1 MSPPSRSLFTALFL
15 VSLLGSGLCADF
27 VRQIGLALLDS
38 VGSGHATLSLRADW
52 QQHLAQTQSE
62 IGFRQ
67 VRFHAIL
74 DDDMSSYLEG
84 GANMF
89 NVFRSYDALLEL
101 NIRPLVELSFMPR
114 ELALNSSNTVFHY
127 EGGTSAPR
135 DQARFGAFLVQ
146 FVGQLVQR
154 YGIEEVSQWR
164 FEAWNEPNCGFLF
177 PYGNGCCEGTTCGS
191 LPTYMQLYATIARA
205 VKTVDQRLKVGGPA
219 TAQLGWIPEFLQQVK
234 ALGLPCDFISS
245 HLYPTDPNVPA
256 GRDGFARLVAERAGL
271 AAQAG
276 LPFLLTEFNPGLGI
290 NVADEPYS
298 ASFVV
303 HQIVALASLAQ
314 QSPANVSAIETLS
327 FWCFT
332 DIFEEQGQLSP
343 PYTQSFGMLTN
354 YGVPKPVYR
363 AFQMLASL
371 PFRPTSDAQQPFFEA
386 FANDSSVDIVSAIW
400 SDQGKWKYATV
411 ATNYDLP
418 GQGSAKTVELSFPV
432 QPGCDF
438 GGSLP
443 RGLVETISRDSAYAK
458 PVWLSA
464 GSPTYPSRDEIKNEL
479 IASLP
484 TQSIA
489 SLVVNN
495 DRISYTVTLD
505 IHETIKLSF
514 QC

>member
-1 MSPPSRSLFTALFL
+1 MGFFL
-15 VSLLGSGLCADF
+15 GVLAVLSCMSLLGPVLCEDF
-27 VRQIGLALLDS
+27 VRQLGVALLDS

-52 QQHLAQTQSE
+52 QQHLAQTQNE

-67 VRFHAIL
+67 VRFHAVL
-74 DDDMSSYLEG
+74 DDDMSSYLGG

-89 NVFRSYDALLEL
+89 NVFRSYDALLEM
-101 NIRPLVELSFMPR
+101 NIKPLVELSFMPR

-135 DQARFGAFLVQ
+135 DQAKFGEFLVQ
-146 FVGQLVQR
+146 FIGQIVQR

-164 FEAWNEPNCGFLF
+164 FEAWNEPNCGFLY
-177 PYGNGCCEGTTCGS
+177 PYGSGCCEGTTCGS
-191 LPTYMQLYATIARA
+191 LPTYMQLYATIAKA
-205 VKTVDQRLKVGGPA
+205 VKAVDQRLKVGGPA
-219 TAQLGWIPEFLQQVK
+219 TAQLGWIPEFIRQVQI
-234 ALGLPCDFISS
+234 LGLPCDFISS

-256 GRDGFARLVAERAGL
+256 GRNGFAQLVAERAGL
-271 AAQAG
+271 AAQIG
-276 LPFLLTEFNPGLGI
+276 LPFMLTEFNPGLGI

-298 ASFVV
+298 ASFIV
-303 HQIVALASLAQ
+303 HQLVALAALAQ
-314 QSPANVSAIETLS
+314 MSPANVSAIETLS

-371 PFRPTSDAQQPFFEA
+371 PFRASGEQRPLFEA

-400 SDQGKWKYATV
+400 GEAGAWRYATV

-418 GQGSAKTVELSFPV
+418 GQATTKTAELSFPV
-432 QPGCDF
+432 QPGCTF
-438 GGSLP
+438 SGQATGSLE
-443 RGLVETISRDSAYAK
+443 LISQTSAYAK
-458 PVWLSA
+458 SVWLKA
-464 GSPTYPSRDEIKNEL
+464 GSPTYPSRDEIKQEL
-479 IASLP
+479 IASVPSLSSVP
-484 TQSIA
+484 
-489 SLVVNN
+489 LVVGD
-495 DRISYTVTLD
+495 DRISYTITLQPY
-505 IHETIKLSF
+505 ETVKLSF